1 MQLNAITRKSALAA
15 LMLLVAVLVAV
26 AVRFSVVPFAF
37 EQANSPFSERTL
49 SIVVA
54 MFLFLCG
61 GVVEGKILPRSG
73 LSKGYCT
80 LPIPLYGVLAC
91 GIFLSPHTL
100 TTAVTS
106 FCFALAILLILR
118 SLHSADEKDSL
129 FFASLLLGVMV
140 LLYPPSI
147 VLALVLPLS
156 VFILALSLRQFVI
169 MLLGYALPL
178 LAASYAMWYGG
189 SGFWDLSHNVVQAV
203 AMPRMGDISTIP
215 YVAIVMLVA
224 VVVVLL
230 WGLVYALIRP
240 DKMFMLTRI
249 RRALH
254 LFIWLFAM
262 TLTIA
267 FVPACDISVLAIIA
281 IPVTILLSLVLSI
294 LPNNHST
301 IAYWVLLALFVLHL
315 FVE

>member
-1 MQLNAITRKSALAA
+1 MQLNTITRKSALAA
-15 LMLLVAVLVAV
+15 LMLLVAMLIAT
-26 AVRFSVVPFAF
+26 AVRFSVMPFAF
-37 EQANSPFSERTL
+37 EEANSPFSERTL

-61 GVVEGKILPRSG
+61 GFVEGKILPRSG

-100 TTAVTS
+100 ATAAVS
-106 FCFALAILLILR
+106 FCFALAILLMLR

-147 VLALVLPLS
+147 VLVLVLPLS
-156 VFILALSLRQFVI
+156 VFVLALSLRQFAI

-178 LAASYAMWYGG
+178 LAASYVMWYGG
-189 SGFWDLSHNVVQAV
+189 SGFWDLSLNIFQSLM
-203 AMPRMGDISTIP
+203 MPRMGDVLTIP
-215 YVAIVMLVA
+215 YVAIVMVET

-230 WGLVYALIRP
+230 WGLIYALIRP

-254 LFIWLFAM
+254 LFVWLFVM
-262 TLTIA
+262 TLAIL

-281 IPVTILLSLVLSI
+281 VPATILLSLVLGI

-315 FVE
+315 FIE